1 MRKLI
6 PVALL
11 VLSAGWVVA
20 QEAKR
25 DPLTQADEVRG
36 KKEMTAIVVAT
47 DPAVKTITVRTEGSA
62 PESRPD
68 TLPVA
73 GAAVARLSTIKAGE
87 KVKLVI
93 TTDAA
98 THEERVTSIEKAS
111 PPSD

>member
-20 QEAKR
+20 QESKR
-25 DPLTQADEVRG
+25 EPLAQADEVKG
-36 KKEMTAIVVAT
+36 KKEMTAIVVST
-47 DPAVKTITVRTEGSA
+47 DTTVKTITVRSEGSA
-62 PESRPD
+62 PEAQPE

-73 GAAVARLSTIKAGE
+73 GAAIARLGTVKTGE
-87 KVKLVI
+87 KVRLVL
-93 TTDAA
+93 TMDAA
-98 THEERVTSIEKAS
+98 TKQQRVTSIEKAN